1 MPRRNCLFHEYD
13 MVKLVKSFP
22 EKQLDAGAL
31 GAILLVLNMP
41 GLPLA
46 YEVELTNNTDKV
58 VLLTLFEDDFELESE
73 TSNL

>member
-1 MPRRNCLFHEYD
+1 MFHEYD

-31 GAILLVLNMP
+31 GAILLVLKMP

-46 YEVELTNNTDKV
+46 YEVEFTNDINEV
-58 VLLTLFEDDFELESE
+58 VLLILFEDDLELESE